1 MKILIAT
8 HKKYSLP
15 KSEIFL
21 PIHVGKKN
29 SDVELGII
37 GDDIGE
43 NISKKNLQ
51 YCELTAIYWAW
62 KNLTEENFI
71 GLCHYRRYPT
81 FRRNSIAVV
90 TESHIKYFY
99 SKHIRNIF
107 KVGRNYTYWPAI
119 SAREIQLDVLCKE
132 FETDMSN
139 MSYNYDMFFLKK
151 IKLSNYNIEKF
162 WSTAVSSQILDIF
175 KKVVI
180 NNCSENK
187 DLLIALL
194 DGNSIYPAN
203 IFIFKRYIFEEY
215 CEFLFKMTKDFESEL
230 ESLNI
235 TPLPRTVGFLGE
247 VLTSFYI
254 SVKIKEGIKF
264 KTMNTIKLY

>member
-21 PIHVGKKN
+21 PIHVGKEN

-43 NISKKNLQ
+43 NISIKNLQ

-62 KNLTEENFI
+62 KNLTEDDFI
-71 GLCHYRRYPT
+71 GLCHYRRYPS
-81 FRRNSIAVV
+81 FRRNSIVGV
-90 TESHIKYFY
+90 IKDCVKYLY
-99 SKHIRNIF
+99 SRNIRNVF
-107 KVGRNYTYWPAI
+107 KVGLNYTYWPAI
-119 SAREIQLDVLCKE
+119 SSREIQLNALCKE
-132 FETDMSN
+132 FETDISN
-139 MSYNYDMFFLKK
+139 MSSNYEMFFLKK

-162 WSTAVSSQILDIF
+162 WSTAVSSQIFDIF

-203 IFIFKRYIFEEY
+203 IFIFKRYIFEDY
-215 CEFLFKMTKDFESEL
+215 CEFLFKITEEFESEL
-230 ESLNI
+230 ERLKI

-247 VLTSFYI
+247 ILTSFYI
-254 SVKIKEGIKF
+254 SLKIKEGIKF
-264 KTMNTIKLY
+264 KTMNTIKL